1 MKKKLLIIG
10 VALISFSVFYSLFL
24 KDIIEKA
31 KEKRCFHRIEEIYN
45 SALVNIDSRK
55 ARLEIEQ
62 RELENKHSSLLKEL
76 DKKSKEL
83 EKQLKSDSKYKEA
96 IEKIDQEIASRPRV
110 ATFTDRYWWEKLN
123 RKTLVANLE
132 RVKRQLLENYK
143 KDNPE
148 FKKNNDELRT
158 IELRINEIKT
168 TLEQLEKD
176 KIRAKEIYDE
186 QKDFC
191 LERY

>member
-24 KDIIEKA
+24 KDIMEKA
-31 KEKRCFHRIEEIYN
+31 KEEKCFYKIEEIYN
-45 SALVNIDSRK
+45 SALIDVDSRK

-83 EKQLKSDSKYKEA
+83 EKQFKSDSKYKET
-96 IEKIDQEIASRPRV
+96 IEKIDQEIASRPSV
-110 ATFTDRYWWEKLN
+110 FTFADRYRREKLN
-123 RKTLVANLE
+123 GEASIASLE
-132 RVKRQLLENYK
+132 REKRQLLENYK